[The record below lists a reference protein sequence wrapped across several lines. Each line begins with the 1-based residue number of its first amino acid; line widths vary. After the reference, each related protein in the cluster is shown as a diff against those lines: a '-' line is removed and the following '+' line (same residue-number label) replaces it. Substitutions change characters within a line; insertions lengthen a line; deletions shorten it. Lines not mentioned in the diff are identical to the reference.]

1 MDHRQAASVEEA
13 TGSGGFGDDAIRTAG
28 RRLLAVI
35 MIVGPLTQVVAFL
48 VLPWIGSDD
57 YVSAVRAS
65 ADTYPNYAWLG
76 LAGAL
81 TLAPATIG
89 VGLAVSRTRPGW
101 ALAGLILTV
110 PGLLNPD
117 GNPDDLIYAANSA
130 DVPADTTR
138 TMLDQ
143 LAALPAFGPVG
154 FYAFAV
160 AFALGGV
167 VLGIGIIRS
176 DAAPRWA
183 GAALLVAGLLGLAA
197 SFIDLGLVVSAG
209 IWTLV
214 LVSFTGC
221 AIRTAHAGHPS

>member
-1 MDHRQAASVEEA
+1 MDDRQADSVGVG
-13 TGSGGFGDDAIRTAG
+13 TGSGADRDNGVRIAG
-28 RRLLAVI
+28 RRLLAAVMVI
-35 MIVGPLTQVVAFL
+35 GPLTQVVAIL

-65 ADTYPNYAWLG
+65 ADTYPAYAWLG

-81 TLAPATIG
+81 TLAPAAIG
-89 VGLAVSRTRPGW
+89 VGLAVWRTRPGW

-117 GNPDDLIYAANSA
+117 GNPEDLIYAANGA
-130 DVPADTTR
+130 DVPGDTTR

-176 DAAPRWA
+176 DSAPRWA
-183 GAALLVAGLLGLAA
+183 GSALVIAGLVGVAG
-197 SFIDLGLVVSAG
+197 SFIDLGSVVFG
-209 IWTLV
+209 GVWTLV

-221 AIRTAHAGHPS
+221 AIRTARAQCP